1 MPQLTEPPGGKQHA
15 AGNSKAP
22 AMPDLDA
29 LCRALAVL
37 PALRG
42 LTREALVPLETSG
55 IAHDHVRVA
64 GARIDGRGVL
74 ARIPRLSQW
83 GAAPEANLA
92 YQAACFARA
101 EASGH
106 TPRLFATLPVSDA
119 LPWGALVV
127 EEIAGAKPRLPG
139 GMAAIARCLAALHG
153 LPPPAPGERPPLQSH
168 DDPAA
173 AILAVIEEQAGYLDD
188 AGLAPA
194 ARAAI
199 EAELAWAREF
209 CDQADTPDPGATHG
223 PNRRLTQSPIV
234 LVSTDSHPGNFLLEQ
249 PGGRAVLV
257 DLEKMLYGSPAI
269 DLAHATLYTSTR
281 WDPDCAAAL
290 SPAETASFYRAYLDL
305 AGAEACRHLRP
316 LLTPMRRLTWLRT
329 TTWCGRWRVLSRRAP
344 ADGPAGGWS
353 AALLAPDLRAH
364 IEANVADY
372 FDPDTIARI
381 TAEWRDGDGLAAAL
395 DPAA

>member
-29 LCRALAVL
+29 LCRALAAL

-42 LTREALVPLETSG
+42 LAREALVPLETSG

-83 GAAPEANLA
+83 GAAPDINLA

-139 GMAAIARCLAALHG
+139 GMAAIARCLAALHA
-153 LPPPAPGERPPLQSH
+153 LTLPAPGERAPLQMH

-173 AILAVIEEQAGYLDD
+173 ATLAVIEEQAGYLDE

-194 ARAAI
+194 AGAAI
-199 EAELAWAREF
+199 AAELAWARAF
-209 CDQADTPDPGATHG
+209 CATSGATDH
-223 PNRRLTQSPIV
+223 PMA
-234 LVSTDSHPGNFLLEQ
+234 LVATDAHPGNFLLE
-249 PGGRAVLV
+249 PTGGRAVLV

-281 WDPDCAAAL
+281 WDPDCAATL
-290 SPAETASFYRAYLDL
+290 SPAETTAFYRAYLDL
-305 AGAEACRHLRP
+305 AGAEASRRLRP

-329 TTWCGRWRVLSRRAP
+329 TTWCVRWRVLSRREP
-344 ADGPAGGWS
+344 TDGPAGGWS
-353 AALLAPDLRAH
+353 AARLAPELRAH
-364 IEANVADY
+364 IEASVADY

-395 DPAA
+395 ENAA